1 MANPSP
7 SYSLPEKNTAS
18 RGQRRRIYSEE
29 ICTSELLSDGRAA
42 LRALSSKFKQTDNE
56 TDESKK
62 VKDSDV
68 IRAADAFLRHT
79 LLVMKDGYE
88 YQENE
93 LEQLLEK
100 HGFSTE
106 ETALFQEQFRILSV
120 ALMRDIASKIV
131 AARDVGGS
139 HMVEE

>member
-1 MANPSP
+1 MSWNGQTSFT
-7 SYSLPEKNTAS
+7 EKNTAS
-18 RGQRRRIYSEE
+18 RGQRRRIFSEE
-29 ICTSELLSDGRAA
+29 ICTSELLTDGRAA
-42 LRALSSKFKQTDNE
+42 LRALSSKFKQDQ
-56 TDESKK
+56 TDESKKVK

-100 HGFSTE
+100 HEFSVE
-106 ETALFQEQFRILSV
+106 ETALFQDQFRILSV
-120 ALMRDIASKIV
+120 ILMRDIASKIV
-131 AARDVGGS
+131 SQRDPVGS
-139 HMVEE
+139 NMVEE